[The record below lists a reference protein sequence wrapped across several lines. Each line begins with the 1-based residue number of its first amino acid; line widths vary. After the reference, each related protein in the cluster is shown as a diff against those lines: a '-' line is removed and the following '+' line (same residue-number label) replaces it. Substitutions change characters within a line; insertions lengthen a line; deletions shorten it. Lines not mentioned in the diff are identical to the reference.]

1 MNFDKGIAK
10 KYRKSIEDAFDTIIN
25 KGNKFQRFMIET
37 LVKSEMIVCV
47 FPVSKVNASGITGIT
62 NPDKTNKRILSERLD
77 LHEALAETFI
87 TIAEETIDTGFQRGC
102 EGTFVHEGR
111 HAYDFARSVASF
123 SKADIEPVFNPTL
136 YELEWEA
143 HQTAGD
149 YMLEIGK
156 DEYIQEG
163 LDLLILGELNGKYYV
178 NDKGIKKRLKD
189 SYGLSFAG
197 NQGRR
202 VSEMIG
208 LKIRGRR

>member
-10 KYRKSIEDAFDTIIN
+10 KYRKSIDDAFDTVIN
-25 KGNKFQRFMIET
+25 KGNKFQRFMMET
-37 LVKSEMIVCV
+37 IVKSEMIVCV
-47 FPVSKVNASGITGIT
+47 FPVSKVYASGITGIT

-178 NDKGIKKRLKD
+178 NDKGIKKRLQD
-189 SYGLSFAG
+189 SYGLSLEG
-197 NQGRR
+197 NRGRR

-208 LKIRGRR
+208 LKMRGKK

>member
-62 NPDKTNKRILSERLD
+62 NPAKTNKRILSERLD

-163 LDLLILGELNGKYYV
+163 LDLLILGELNGKFYV

-189 SYGLSFAG
+189 SYGLSLDG
-197 NQGRR
+197 NHGRR

-208 LKIRGRR
+208 LKIRGRQ

>member
-1 MNFDKGIAK
+1 MKFDKGIAK
-10 KYRKSIEDAFDTIIN
+10 KYRQSIEDAFDTIIN
-25 KGNKFQRFMIET
+25 KGNKFQRFMMESIA
-37 LVKSEMIVCV
+37 KSEMIVCV
-47 FPVSKVNASGITGIT
+47 FPVSKVYASGITGIT
-62 NPDKTNKRILSERLD
+62 NPDKTNQRILSERLD
-77 LHEALAETFI
+77 LHEAFAETFI

-111 HAYDFARSVASF
+111 HAYDFARAVASF

-156 DEYIQEG
+156 DEYIREG

-189 SYGLSFAG
+189 SYGLSLDG
-197 NQGRR
+197 DHGKR

-208 LKIRGRR
+208 LKMRGRS

>member
-1 MNFDKGIAK
+1 MKFDKGIAK
-10 KYRKSIEDAFDTIIN
+10 KYRQSIEDAFDTIIN
-25 KGNKFQRFMIET
+25 KGNKFQRFMMESIA
-37 LVKSEMIVCV
+37 KSEMIVCV
-47 FPVSKVNASGITGIT
+47 FPVSKVYASGITGIT

-77 LHEALAETFI
+77 LHEAFAETFI

-111 HAYDFARSVASF
+111 HAYDFARAVASF

-156 DEYIQEG
+156 DEYIREG

-189 SYGLSFAG
+189 SYGLSLDG
-197 NQGRR
+197 DHGKR

-208 LKIRGRR
+208 LKMRGRS

>member
-1 MNFDKGIAK
+1 MKFDKGIAK
-10 KYRKSIEDAFDTIIN
+10 KYRKSIDDAFDTVIN
-25 KGNKFQRFMIET
+25 KGNKFQRFMMET
-37 LVKSEMIVCV
+37 IVKSEMIVCV
-47 FPVSKVNASGITGIT
+47 FPVSKVYASGITGIT

-156 DEYIQEG
+156 DEYIREG

-178 NDKGIKKRLKD
+178 NDKGIKKRLQD

-208 LKIRGRR
+208 LKMRGKK

>member
-1 MNFDKGIAK
+1 MKFDKGIAK

-77 LHEALAETFI
+77 LHEALSETFI

-163 LDLLILGELNGKYYV
+163 LDLLILGELNGKFFV

-189 SYGLSFAG
+189 SYGLSLDS

-208 LKIRGRR
+208 LKMRR

>member
-10 KYRKSIEDAFDTIIN
+10 KYRKSIDDAFDTVIN
-25 KGNKFQRFMIET
+25 KGNKFQRFMMET
-37 LVKSEMIVCV
+37 IIKSEMIVCV
-47 FPVSKVNASGITGIT
+47 FPVSKVQASGITGIT

-156 DEYIQEG
+156 AEYIQEG

-178 NDKGIKKRLKD
+178 NDKGIKKRLQD
-189 SYGLSFAG
+189 SYGLSLEG
-197 NQGRR
+197 NRGRR

-208 LKIRGRR
+208 LKMRGRS

>member
-1 MNFDKGIAK
+1 MNFDKGIAA

-25 KGNKFQRFMIET
+25 KGNKFQRFMMET
-37 LVKSEMIVCV
+37 LRKSEMIVCV
-47 FPVSKVNASGITGIT
+47 FPVSKVYASGITGIT

-87 TIAEETIDTGFQRGC
+87 TIATETIDTGFQRGC

-111 HAYDFARSVASF
+111 HAYDFARAVASF

-156 DEYIQEG
+156 DEYIREG

-178 NDKGIKKRLKD
+178 NDKGIKKRLQD
-189 SYGLSFAG
+189 SYGLSLDG
-197 NQGRR
+197 NHGKR

-208 LKIRGRR
+208 LKMRGRR